1 MMRGVVQFGFVIAVG
16 LMAVG
21 CSSLPGLRVLTGQD
35 TPETT
40 AEITVAALDLVMAD
54 KSGATDPA
62 IIAAADRIEAATNGT
77 VDIVEIRSD
86 FETRIFSVD
95 MLFRPPRSDG
105 SLQGQIAELEALRR
119 AIELTWQGTMRESE
133 GTDIIRV
140 QMMRPADIVT
150 LDNGTSFVGIVVADA
165 QIERGAAAAY
175 LSGTRS
181 LNTFFDLIARGTL
194 SFEQPNRLVLY
205 EGKPNH
211 PMFML
216 SSGQR

>member
-1 MMRGVVQFGFVIAVG
+1 MMRRVIQFGLVIAVG
-16 LMAVG
+16 LFAVG

-35 TPETT
+35 TPDTT

-86 FETRIFSVD
+86 FETRIFTVD

-105 SLQGQIAELEALRR
+105 SLEGQIAELEALRR
-119 AIELTWQGTMRESE
+119 AIELTWQGTMRESD

-140 QMMRPADIVT
+140 LMMQPADIVT
-150 LDNGTSFVGIVVADA
+150 LDNGTSFVGIVLADA

-181 LNTFFDLIARGTL
+181 LNTFFDLIANGTL
-194 SFEQPNRLVLY
+194 AFEQPNQLVLY
-205 EGKPNH
+205 EGQPNH

-216 SSGQR
+216 PSGR

>member
-1 MMRGVVQFGFVIAVG
+1 MMRRVTQFGLIMAAG
-16 LMAVG
+16 LLAVG

-35 TPETT
+35 TPDTT

-62 IIAAADRIEAATNGT
+62 IIAAADRIEAATSGT
-77 VDIVEIRSD
+77 VDIVEIRSN

-105 SLQGQIAELEALRR
+105 SLEGQIAELEALRR
-119 AIELTWQGTMRESE
+119 AIELTWQGTMRESD
-133 GTDIIRV
+133 GTDLIRV
-140 QMMRPADIVT
+140 LMMQPADIVT
-150 LDNGTSFVGIVVADA
+150 LDNGTSFVGIVLADA

-181 LNTFFDLIARGTL
+181 LNTFFDLIATGTL
-194 SFEQPNRLVLY
+194 AFEQPNQLVLY
-205 EGKPNH
+205 EGQPNH
-211 PMFML
+211 PLFML
-216 SSGQR
+216 PSGR

>member
-1 MMRGVVQFGFVIAVG
+1 MMRRVIQFGFFIAAG
-16 LMAVG
+16 LLAVG

-35 TPETT
+35 TPDTT

-105 SLQGQIAELEALRR
+105 SLEGQIAELEALRR
-119 AIELTWQGTMRESE
+119 AIELTWQGTMRESD

-140 QMMRPADIVT
+140 QMMQPADIVT
-150 LDNGTSFVGIVVADA
+150 LDNGTSFVGIVLADA

-181 LNTFFDLIARGTL
+181 LNTFFDLIANGTL

-205 EGKPNH
+205 EGQPNH

-216 SSGQR
+216 PSGR

>member
-1 MMRGVVQFGFVIAVG
+1 MMRRVMRLAFWMAAG
-16 LMAVG
+16 LLAVG

-35 TPETT
+35 TPNTT

-86 FETRIFSVD
+86 FENRIFSVD

-105 SLQGQIAELEALRR
+105 SLEGRIAELEALRR
-119 AIELTWQGTMRESE
+119 AIELTWQGTMRESD

-140 QMMRPADIVT
+140 QMMQPADIVT
-150 LDNGTSFVGIVVADA
+150 LDNGTSFVGIVVADT

-181 LNTFFDLIARGTL
+181 LNTFFDLIAKGTL
-194 SFEQPNRLVLY
+194 SFEQPNQLVLY
-205 EGKPNH
+205 KGQPNH

-216 SSGQR
+216 PSGR